1 MKGRERLLW
10 LLLIVILFGMIG
22 YGSYNTY
29 KISERIKAFKLENQ
43 VLSTIGS
50 DPRLQKQVQK
60 LETDLRDR
68 LQLVFVQGER
78 DPLDLIQVVRT
89 RAFLSKLGIKETLED
104 NNKMRLCATLI
115 GDEGVRYGVIKLGGR
130 SSVVKPGDSYNGY
143 NVASITER
151 QLVLERGGAKVTL
164 VNQLSP
170 ETVIEQEA
178 LYRNANGPSVN
189 N

>member
-22 YGSYNTY
+22 YGGYNTY
-29 KISERIKAFKLENQ
+29 KISQRITAFKLENQ
-43 VLSTIGS
+43 MLSTVGS
-50 DPRLQKQVQK
+50 DPRLQKQVEK
-60 LETDLRDR
+60 LEKDLRDR
-68 LQLVFVQGER
+68 MDLVYTQGER

-89 RAFLSKLGIKETLED
+89 RGFLQKLGIKETLED

-115 GDEGVRYGVIKLGGR
+115 GDGGVRYGIIKLGGR
-130 SSVVKPGDSYNGY
+130 SSVVKPGDTFNGY

-151 QLVLERGGAKVTL
+151 QLVLEHGGAKVTL

-170 ETVIEQEA
+170 ETLIEQEM
-178 LYRNANGPSVN
+178 LYKNASGPVAN